1 MEGLLPIVAGEWGDG
16 KLSNGGENITVLDK
30 DGNLVLAF
38 NYDNNNGWPGR
49 ADGKGSTL
57 EVIDPAADL
66 ANPENW
72 RSSSEYGG
80 TPGSAGEGPATSIL
94 INEVLA
100 HTDVPVLDTIEL
112 HNPTDQIVDISHW
125 YLTDSSD
132 DWKNSRFPP
141 IRLLLQ
147 VLSKPST
154 KKTSTLTASGTQTQA
169 TEVQMNSHSV
179 HRVIPHGS
187 CKPMPLANSRD
198 S

>member
-1 MEGLLPIVAGEWGDG
+1 M
-16 KLSNGGENITVLDK
+16 LDK

-66 ANPENW
+66 ANSENW

-112 HNPTDQIVDISHW
+112 HNPLITTGPTRGPE
-125 YLTDSSD
+125 LTSP
-132 DWKNSRFPP
+132 N
-141 IRLLLQ
+141 
-147 VLSKPST
+147 V
-154 KKTSTLTASGTQTQA
+154 G
-169 TEVQMNSHSV
+169 SV
-179 HRVIPHGS
+179 
-187 CKPMPLANSRD
+187 
-198 S
+198 

>member
-1 MEGLLPIVAGEWGDG
+1 MSQNLQSSLTVKLVDGAPVGEFTFGQKTLGAGERIVVAANQAALLAAHGGSISNRLAGEWGDG

-80 TPGSAGEGPATSIL
+80 TPGSSGQGPATSIL

-125 YLTDSSD
+125 YH
-132 DWKNSRFPP
+132 
-141 IRLLLQ
+141 RL
-147 VLSKPST
+147 
-154 KKTSTLTASGTQTQA
+154 
-169 TEVQMNSHSV
+169 E
-179 HRVIPHGS
+179 
-187 CKPMPLANSRD
+187 
-198 S
+198 